1 MQGHLGAKANFCS
14 SLWPWPPRSWP
25 SCLRGLSLSTQGG
38 QKRGHSA
45 EVQGQS
51 PKRLKGRSSCTCF
64 VSQPRQGLGL
74 QRCRSLIKG
83 TTGGFPGGP
92 VAKTPHS
99 QCRWPGVNPWSG
111 NYIPHA
117 ATKILYSQKK
127 KKKRNAQKCKSH
139 CSHNSLS
146 LWASDV
152 TSRGVHSLVWKR

>member
-83 TTGGFPGGP
+83 TTGGFLVVQWLRLHTPSVGGLGSIPGQGTTSHMP
-92 VAKTPHS
+92 QLRSCTA
-99 QCRWPGVNPWSG
+99 
-111 NYIPHA
+111 
-117 ATKILYSQKK
+117 KK
-127 KKKRNAQKCKSH
+127 KKKEMHKSANPTAPIIPCH
-139 CSHNSLS
+139 FGQ
-146 LWASDV
+146 AM
-152 TSRGVHSLVWKR
+152 

>member
-1 MQGHLGAKANFCS
+1 MALATPLLA
-14 SLWPWPPRSWP
+14 LLPPRPVPQHSGWTETRP
-25 SCLRGLSLSTQGG
+25 LSRGPGTKPQEFEG
-38 QKRGHSA
+38 QKLLH
-45 EVQGQS
+45 V
-51 PKRLKGRSSCTCF
+51 F
-64 VSQPRQGLGL
+64 VSQPCQGLGL
-74 QRCRSLIKG
+74 QPCRSLIKG

-99 QCRWPGVNPWSG
+99 QCRWPGVSPWSG

-117 ATKILYSQKK
+117 ATKILCSQK